1 VPKTILAHRGW
12 SSRYPEMTRAAYRA
26 AIEWAGSTGTE
37 LWLECDVHF
46 SADDE
51 LICLHDLTLHRTA
64 ALPTRAID
72 LTVAQLKEID
82 FGSWVRPQPE
92 PEQRELVTLAELFE
106 MVSEARE
113 TGVGVSLAVETKHP
127 NPRSLEV
134 EDRLAAMLS
143 DVGWDEGASPVR
155 LITFSLDA
163 LERFARLLPAVPRS
177 LLLMTDLG
185 PWRGGELPEGVD
197 VVGVDLRLL
206 RKDPGYVARAR
217 AHGNEVYVFTVNEP
231 GDIRFCRDLG
241 VAGYITD
248 APQVAAEV
256 LAEAG

>member
-1 VPKTILAHRGW
+1 
-12 SSRYPEMTRAAYRA
+12 MTRAAYRA
-26 AIEWAGSTGTE
+26 AIEWAASTGTE

-127 NPRSLEV
+127 NPRSLDV
-134 EDRLAAMLS
+134 EDRLAAMLT
-143 DVGWDEGASPVR
+143 DVGWDGGASPVR
-155 LITFSLDA
+155 VITFSLDA
-163 LERFARLLPAVPRS
+163 LERFGRLLPDVPRS
-177 LLLMTDLG
+177 LLLEKDLG
-185 PWRGGELPEGVD
+185 PWRGGELPDGVSA
-197 VVGVDLRLL
+197 VGLDLVLL
-206 RKDPGYVARAR
+206 RRDPGYVARAR
-217 AHGNEVYVFTVNEP
+217 AHGNEVHVYTVNDP
-231 GDIRFCRDLG
+231 DDIRFCRDLG
-241 VAGYITD
+241 VAGFITD
-248 APQVAAEV
+248 APQVAARV
-256 LAEAG
+256 LAEAV